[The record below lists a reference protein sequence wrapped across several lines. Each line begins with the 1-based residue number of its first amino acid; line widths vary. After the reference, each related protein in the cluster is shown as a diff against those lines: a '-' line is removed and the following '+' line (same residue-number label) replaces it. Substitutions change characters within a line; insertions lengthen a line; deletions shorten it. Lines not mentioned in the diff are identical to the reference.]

1 MELTIKQL
9 AQNSKVFVP
18 QTVAEAVLVKKQE
31 QVETL
36 DQVLDQKIEGV
47 IAPAGSG
54 LIATPFGNSV
64 IISHTSEIDVTNNTE
79 PQPLLIQHDSRG
91 HIISTKAVGKL
102 IVNVDGST
110 ILTADGYQDQA
121 LNFGSNFGMNTDKQV
136 TLKWTQL

>member
-36 DQVLDQKIEGV
+36 DQVLDQKIEE
-47 IAPAGSG
+47 IITPAGSG
-54 LIATPFGNSV
+54 LKATPFGKSF
-64 IISHTSEIDVTNNTE
+64 IITHNSEITANSE

-91 HIISTKAVGKL
+91 HIIFTKNAGKL
-102 IVNVDGST
+102 VVNVDNST
-110 ILTADGYQDQA
+110 ILTADGTQDTE
-121 LNFGSNFGMNTDKQV
+121 LSFGSNFGMTTDKQI